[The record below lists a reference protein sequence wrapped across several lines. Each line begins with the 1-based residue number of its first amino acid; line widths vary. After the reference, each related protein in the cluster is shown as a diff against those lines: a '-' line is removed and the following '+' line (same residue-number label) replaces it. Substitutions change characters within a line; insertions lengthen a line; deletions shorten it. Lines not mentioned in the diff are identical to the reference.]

1 MLLQAVVAVAAVVVV
16 VVERT
21 IAKKFQVATT
31 TPTLFEA
38 DSAKN

>member
-1 MLLQAVVAVAAVVVV
+1 MLLQAVVAMAPVVV

-31 TPTLFEA
+31 TPTPSEA
-38 DSAKN
+38 GLARN